1 MQGFAACPLS
11 LRENNLTADEK
22 LTIVCIKMF
31 ALPLCPV
38 PDDLSPEE
46 RQELECIRRRKEEL
60 LLDIQVTNHTKTHSL
75 HAVTPQ

>member
-1 MQGFAACPLS
+1 MQGFTASPLS
-11 LRENNLTADEK
+11 LREKNPTADEK
-22 LTIVCIKMF
+22 LTIMRVKMF

-46 RQELECIRRRKEEL
+46 RQELESIRRRKEEL

-75 HAVTPQ
+75 HAVNPQ